1 MIQSS
6 GTSAVMAIF
15 ITCCEGPRCP
25 VVLAGGVLQWAAAVF
40 GRHHDGAVVQHLPL
54 LPFSRHIILA
64 VMFRLFMFCT
74 I

>member
-40 GRHHDGAVVQHLPL
+40 GGFGPNRPS
-54 LPFSRHIILA
+54 P
-64 VMFRLFMFCT
+64 
-74 I
+74 